1 MRPTS
6 IDTQQPRPWLSL
18 YRGVRPELKP
28 TCETALDM
36 FRATLERDRAAPLV
50 HYFERSLSVGECDA
64 MSDALAVGLQQRGV
78 EVGDRIA
85 VYLQNIPQVLI
96 AVLAIWKC
104 GAVVVPCNPML
115 REREL
120 GKILRSSGCL
130 AMICQ
135 EDLYADVGRAALP
148 STAVQHTI
156 TTCPLEFLDPGKPL
170 PTMLAGVR
178 RNPQADASDMLEVI
192 AKHAGE
198 RPRPV
203 ALTGDDVAF
212 MVHTSGTTGDAKGAM
227 NTHRNVVFATSVYEA
242 WIGLTAHDVILG
254 LAPLFH
260 VTGLIGHVTLAM
272 LTGSPLVLF
281 YRFDVNEACRLA
293 ALHRATFTVS
303 AITAYIALLNS
314 DALGKYDLRTLTKLY
329 TGGAPTPASVLEDWH
344 GRTGVRI
351 QPMYGL
357 TEATS
362 PTHMTPYGAVPPIDP
377 HTGAMAI
384 GVPVCN
390 THVKVITDAG
400 YEAAPHEIGE
410 FVIAGPQI
418 VPGYWQKPEETAKAL
433 TADGLKTGDV
443 GFMDENGWFYLV
455 DRSKDM
461 IVASGFKVWPREV
474 EEVLYQHP
482 AVREAAVV
490 GVPDAYRGETIKAV
504 ISLKPGQSVT
514 PDEIRAFARERMAA
528 YKYPRVVEIMDDL
541 PKTTSGK
548 IMRRLLAPA
557 SHATALPVQAE
568 IVDVSYP
575 QLRAALEARA
585 VLETGAVWLRLSRGT
600 LPIATTAALYERL
613 RLMLAQ
619 LRDGRTF
626 VDRAAFLAANE
637 AYHSAVVDLAENE
650 HLSVGFRRLR
660 LRDLFAAALK
670 NTDVVAENAVY
681 FHEYLTDS
689 LAANDAS
696 SSIKAILSWG
706 KHSSTG
712 VRRALDLHGDVAT
725 QRDELRPGGIVED
738 LSIGVAKEQDSLA
751 GDIDALVMA
760 LDARAALEI
769 GITQSL
775 GSALSIEAERDA
787 LVARLRAFTPLVRGT
802 SAAHVARY
810 IRADD
815 AFHRIFLSLLRNQPL
830 FDIYNAMDVPEL
842 MRRVL
847 VVAPISIREVF
858 DDHKALTNALR
869 AGSADETSAAITEH
883 ANRVRAALAAFLA
896 ESTQAA
902 DRAGSQQVA

>member
-1 MRPTS
+1 M
-6 IDTQQPRPWLSL
+6 QNQAQRPWLHL
-18 YRGVRPELKP
+18 YRGVQPELKP
-28 TCETALDM
+28 ACETALDM
-36 FRATLERDRAAPLV
+36 FRATLARNGSAPLV
-50 HYFERSLSVGECDA
+50 HYFDRSLSAAECDA

-78 EVGDRIA
+78 ETGDRVA
-85 VYLQNIPQVLI
+85 VYLQNVPQVMI

-115 REREL
+115 RDREL

-130 AMICQ
+130 ALICH
-135 EDLYADVGRAALP
+135 EDLYADVARAALP
-148 STAVQHTI
+148 ATAVQHTI
-156 TTCPLEFLDPGKPL
+156 TTSPLEFLDAGKAL

-178 RNPQADASDMLEVI
+178 RNPSPDASDMLEII
-192 AKHAGE
+192 ARHEGE
-198 RPRPV
+198 QPRPV

-242 WIGLTAHDVILG
+242 WIGLTNKDVILG

-293 ALHRATFTVS
+293 ALHRATSTVS

-314 DALGKYDLRTLTKLY
+314 DVLGKYDLRSLTKLY

-362 PTHMTPYGAVPPIDP
+362 PTHMTPHGAIPPIDP
-377 HTGAMAI
+377 HTGAMSV

-390 THVKVITDAG
+390 THVRVITDAG
-400 YEAAPHEIGE
+400 YEAAPREIGE

-433 TADGLKTGDV
+433 TVEGLRTGDV
-443 GFMDENGWFYLV
+443 GFMDEHGWFYLV

-490 GVPDAYRGETIKAV
+490 GIPDPYRGETIKAV
-504 ISLKPGQSVT
+504 ISLKPGQQVT
-514 PDEIRAFARERMAA
+514 PEEIRAFARERMAA

-548 IMRRLLAPA
+548 IMRRLLQPTA
-557 SHATALPVQAE
+557 HANLLPVQAE

-585 VLETGAVWLRLSRGT
+585 VLEAGAVWLRLSRGT
-600 LPIATTAALYERL
+600 LALTTTAGLYERL
-613 RLMLAQ
+613 RAMLSQ
-619 LRDGRTF
+619 LRDGRMF
-626 VDRAAFLAANE
+626 VDRTAFLTANE

-670 NTDVVAENAVY
+670 STDVVAENAVY

-689 LAANDAS
+689 LAAGDAS
-696 SSIKAILSWG
+696 NSIKAILSWS

-712 VRRALDLHGDVAT
+712 RSEEHT
-725 QRDELRPGGIVED
+725 SEL
-738 LSIGVAKEQDSLA
+738 
-751 GDIDALVMA
+751 
-760 LDARAALEI
+760 
-769 GITQSL
+769 QSQ
-775 GSALSIEAERDA
+775 S
-787 LVARLRAFTPLVRGT
+787 
-802 SAAHVARY
+802 
-810 IRADD
+810 
-815 AFHRIFLSLLRNQPL
+815 N
-830 FDIYNAMDVPEL
+830 
-842 MRRVL
+842 
-847 VVAPISIREVF
+847 
-858 DDHKALTNALR
+858 
-869 AGSADETSAAITEH
+869 
-883 ANRVRAALAAFLA
+883 
-896 ESTQAA
+896 
-902 DRAGSQQVA
+902 

>member
-1 MRPTS
+1 MQNHP
-6 IDTQQPRPWLSL
+6 QRPWLDL
-18 YRGVRPELKP
+18 YRGVLPELEP
-28 TCETALDM
+28 GCETGLAM
-36 FRATLERDRAAPLV
+36 FRATLERVGPDAPLV
-50 HYFERSLSVGECDA
+50 HYFDRSLTTGQLDA
-64 MSDALAVGLQQRGV
+64 MSDALAVGLQRRGL
-78 EVGDRIA
+78 ETGDRVAI
-85 VYLQNIPQVLI
+85 YLQNIPQVMV

-130 AMICQ
+130 VLICQ
-135 EDLYADVGRAALP
+135 EDLYAEAAKAALP

-156 TTCPLEFLDPGKPL
+156 TTSPLEFLDSGRPH
-170 PTMLAGVR
+170 PTMLAGVTR
-178 RNPQADASDMLEVI
+178 VRHLGTSDLLEIV
-192 AKHAGE
+192 AEHARE
-198 RPRPV
+198 RPRAV
-203 ALTGDDVAF
+203 DLTGDDVAF

-242 WIGLTAHDVILG
+242 WIGLTGKDVILG

-281 YRFDVNEACRLA
+281 YRFDVNEACRLT
-293 ALHRATFTVS
+293 ALHHATFTVS
-303 AITAYIALLNS
+303 AITAFIALLNS
-314 DALGKYDLRTLTKLY
+314 DALGKYDLSSLTKLY

-362 PTHMTPYGAVPPIDP
+362 PTHMTPHGVIPPIDP

-384 GVPVCN
+384 GVPVCS
-390 THVKVITDAG
+390 TYVKVVTDAG
-400 YEAAPHEIGE
+400 YEAGPREIGE
-410 FVIAGPQI
+410 FVIKGPQI
-418 VPGYWQKPEETAKAL
+418 VPGYWQKPEETAKSL
-433 TADGLKTGDV
+433 TPDGLKTGDV
-443 GFMDENGWFYLV
+443 GFMDEQGWFYLV

-490 GVPDAYRGETIKAV
+490 GMPDAYRGETIKAV
-504 ISLKPGQSVT
+504 ISLKPGQHVT
-514 PDEIRAFARERMAA
+514 PEEIRAFARERMAA
-528 YKYPRVVEIMDDL
+528 YKYPRVVEIVDDL

-548 IMRRLLAPA
+548 IMRRLLQPTAHA
-557 SHATALPVQAE
+557 SVLPVQAE
-568 IVDVSYP
+568 ILDVSYP
-575 QLRAALEARA
+575 QLRVALEARA
-585 VLETGAVWLRLSRGT
+585 VLEAGATWLRLSRGT
-600 LPIATTAALYERL
+600 LPLSTTAALYDRL

-619 LRDGRTF
+619 LREGRTF
-626 VDRAAFLAANE
+626 VDRAAFLSANE
-637 AYHSAVVDLAENE
+637 SYHAAIVDLAENE
-650 HLSVGFRRLR
+650 HLSLGFRRLR
-660 LRDLFAAALK
+660 LKDLFMAALK
-670 NTDVVAENAVY
+670 GTAVAAENVVY

-689 LAANDAS
+689 LAAGDAAGA
-696 SSIKAILSWG
+696 IKAILSWS
-706 KHSSTG
+706 KHASTG
-712 VRRALDLHGDVAT
+712 VRRALDLHGDVAAH
-725 QRDELRPGGIVED
+725 RDELRPGGIVED
-738 LSIGVAKEQDSLA
+738 LSVAVAKEQDSLA
-751 GDIDALVMA
+751 GDIDSLVLA

-802 SAAHVARY
+802 SASHVARY

-830 FDIYNAMDVPEL
+830 FDIYNGMDVPEL

-847 VVAPISIREVF
+847 LVAPISIREVF

-883 ANRVRAALAAFLA
+883 ANRVRTALASFLSQ
-896 ESTQAA
+896 STKAVEEPT
-902 DRAGSQQVA
+902 SQQVA

>member
-1 MRPTS
+1 MEN
-6 IDTQQPRPWLSL
+6 QVQRPWLSL
-18 YRGVRPELKP
+18 YRGVDPTLKP
-28 TCETALDM
+28 ASETALDM
-36 FRATLERDRAAPLV
+36 FRATLMRNGSAPLV
-50 HYFERSLSVGECDA
+50 HYFDSALSAADCDA

-78 EVGDRIA
+78 EVGDRVA
-85 VYLQNIPQVLI
+85 VYLQNIPQVVI

-148 STAVQHTI
+148 STAVRQTI
-156 TTCPLEFLDPGKPL
+156 TTSPLEFLSPGRPL
-170 PTMLAGVR
+170 PTMLAGVS
-178 RNPQADASDMLEVI
+178 RNPHADTSDMLDVV
-192 AKHAGE
+192 ARHTGE

-203 ALTGDDVAF
+203 ELTGDDIAF

-242 WIGLTAHDVILG
+242 WIGLTSDDVILG

-314 DALGKYDLRTLTKLY
+314 DALAKYDLKRLTKLY

-362 PTHMTPYGAVPPIDP
+362 PTHMTPHGAIPPIDP

-390 THVKVITDAG
+390 TQVKVITDAG
-400 YEAAPHEIGE
+400 FEAGPREIGE

-433 TADGLKTGDV
+433 TADGLRTGDV

-504 ISLKPGQSVT
+504 ISLKPGQNVT

-528 YKYPRVVEIMDDL
+528 YKYPRVVEIIDEL

-548 IMRRLLAPA
+548 IMRRLLQPTA
-557 SHATALPVQAE
+557 HATALPVQAE
-568 IVDVSYP
+568 IADVSYP

-585 VLETGAVWLRLSRGT
+585 VLEAGSVWLRMSRGT
-600 LPIATTAALYERL
+600 LPLSTTANLYEKL

-619 LRDGRTF
+619 LRDGRQF
-626 VDRAAFLAANE
+626 VDRAAFLAAND
-637 AYHSAVVDLAENE
+637 AYHLAVVDLAENE

-660 LRDLFAAALK
+660 LRELLAAALK
-670 NTDVVAENAVY
+670 STDAIAENGVY

-689 LAANDAS
+689 LAANDARNG
-696 SSIKAILSWG
+696 IKAIVSWS

-712 VRRALDLHGDVAT
+712 VRRALDMHGEVAT

-775 GSALSIEAERDA
+775 GNALSIEAERDA

-802 SAAHVARY
+802 SPSHVARY
-810 IRADD
+810 LRADD

-847 VVAPISIREVF
+847 VVAPISIREIF

-869 AGSADETSAAITEH
+869 AGSADDTSAAITEH
-883 ANRVRAALAAFLA
+883 ANRVRAALARFLA
-896 ESTQAA
+896 DSAKPA
-902 DRAGSQQVA
+902 NQQVA

>member
-1 MRPTS
+1 
-6 IDTQQPRPWLSL
+6 
-18 YRGVRPELKP
+18 
-28 TCETALDM
+28 
-36 FRATLERDRAAPLV
+36 
-50 HYFERSLSVGECDA
+50 
-64 MSDALAVGLQQRGV
+64 
-78 EVGDRIA
+78 
-85 VYLQNIPQVLI
+85 
-96 AVLAIWKC
+96 
-104 GAVVVPCNPML
+104 ML

-135 EDLYADVGRAALP
+135 EDLYADVGRAAMP
-148 STAVQHTI
+148 ATAVRHTV
-156 TTCPLEFLDPGKPL
+156 TTSPLEFLDSGNPL
-170 PTMLAGVR
+170 PTMLSGAR
-178 RNPQADASDMLEVI
+178 RNRHADTSDMLDVI
-192 AKHAGE
+192 ARHAGE
-198 RPRPV
+198 RPKPV
-203 ALTGDDVAF
+203 ELTGDDVAF

-227 NTHRNVVFATSVYEA
+227 NTHRNVVFATSVYQE
-242 WIGLTAHDVILG
+242 WIGLTDKDVILG

-293 ALHRATFTVS
+293 ALHGATFTVS
-303 AITAYIALLNS
+303 AITAYIALLNG
-314 DALGKYDLRTLTKLY
+314 DVLAKYDLRRLTKLY

-362 PTHMTPYGAVPPIDP
+362 PTHMTPHGAIPPIDP
-377 HTGAMAI
+377 HTGAMSI

-390 THVKVITDAG
+390 TYVKVITDAG
-400 YEAAPHEIGE
+400 IEAGPREIGE

-418 VPGYWQKPEETAKAL
+418 VPGYWQKPEETAKSL
-433 TADGLKTGDV
+433 TTDGLKTGDV
-443 GFMDENGWFYLV
+443 GFMDEHGWFYLV

-490 GVPDAYRGETIKAV
+490 GIPDAYRGETIKAV
-504 ISLKPGQSVT
+504 ISLKPGQNVT

-528 YKYPRVVEIMDDL
+528 YKYPRVVEIVDDL

-548 IMRRLLAPA
+548 IMRRLLQPTA
-557 SHATALPVQAE
+557 HATVLPVQAE

-575 QLRAALEARA
+575 QLRTALEARA
-585 VLETGAVWLRLSRGT
+585 VLEAGAVWLRMSRGT
-600 LPIATTAALYERL
+600 LPVSTTANLYERL

-626 VDRAAFLAANE
+626 VDRSAFLAAND
-637 AYHSAVVDLAENE
+637 AYHVGIVDLAENE
-650 HLSVGFRRLR
+650 HLSIGFRRLR
-660 LRDLFAAALK
+660 LRELFVAALK
-670 NTDVVAENAVY
+670 NTDVIAENGVY

-689 LAANDAS
+689 LAANDARNA
-696 SSIKAILSWG
+696 IKAIVSWS

-712 VRRALDLHGDVAT
+712 VRRALDLHGEVAT

-802 SAAHVARY
+802 SASHIARY
-810 IRADD
+810 LRADD

-830 FDIYNAMDVPEL
+830 FDVYNAMDVPEL

-847 VVAPISIREVF
+847 IIAPISIREIF
-858 DDHKALTNALR
+858 DDHKALTNALK
-869 AGSADETSAAITEH
+869 AGSADDTSAAITEH
-883 ANRVRAALAAFLA
+883 ANRVRVALASFLA
-896 ESTQAA
+896 ESTKPAN
-902 DRAGSQQVA
+902 QQVA